1 MPNKDQKKQGQGHAF
16 EADTDE
22 AIVLPPPV
30 PEVTAEDEKN
40 ADAAFDDL
48 EIVVDEDE
56 VKFESENQPGG
67 RKY

>member
-1 MPNKDQKKQGQGHAF
+1 MPNEDEKNQGRANSF
-16 EADTDE
+16 DDDTDE

-30 PEVTAEDEKN
+30 PEITADDEKQ

-48 EIVVDEDE
+48 EIEVDEKE
-56 VKFESENQPGG
+56 LKSESENQPPG